1 MEHGVTVIAF
11 VFFAVFV
18 GYTIQSISG
27 FGAVIFALPLSL
39 IVLDRMEILPVFL
52 MMSTIQSFM
61 VAYRDK
67 KYIMFKEYI
76 IMFFLASLGMP
87 IGIYITELV
96 DPNIMNILLG
106 AFIII
111 NSGMNLYKTIKKKD
125 LDTELLVRPQHR
137 IYPILSGVLQSA
149 YGIGGPLISMYMDK
163 VTHDK
168 RTYRGMLSLFWCMLN
183 PFIIV
188 GYLFRGEI
196 GTSHIK
202 MLMILFP
209 AVLCAIFIG
218 NRIIDHISKEK
229 FQLFVHGLLIVIGC
243 TMFI

>member
-1 MEHGVTVIAF
+1 MEHELAVIVF

-27 FGAVIFALPLSL
+27 FGAIIFALPLSL
-39 IVLDRMEILPVFL
+39 IVLERMEILPVFL

-61 VAYRDK
+61 VAYRDR
-67 KYIMFKEYI
+67 KYIMVKEYV
-76 IMFFLASLGMP
+76 IMFLLASLGMP
-87 IGIYITELV
+87 VGIYVTEV
-96 DPNIMNILLG
+96 VNPNVMNVLLG
-106 AFIII
+106 SFIII
-111 NSGMNLYKTIKKKD
+111 NSGLNLYKNMKNKNR
-125 LDTELLVRPQHR
+125 DTELEIRPKHR
-137 IYPILSGVLQSA
+137 FYPVLSGVLQSA

-196 GTSHIK
+196 GTGHLK

-218 NRIIDHISKEK
+218 NKIIDHISKEK